1 MISVNKLEHKSAP
14 EHYERIQDLDSYQF
28 YLILYKIILNPILF
42 FLKTIQHLIKEFFHG
57 VVLPQQVV
65 DLILAV
71 HRGLALTG
79 AAEILGHLTWVVLI
93 LFKLPPLSQLHGGEC
108 YISVED

>member
-1 MISVNKLEHKSAP
+1 MQ
-14 EHYERIQDLDSYQF
+14 Y
-28 YLILYKIILNPILF
+28 
-42 FLKTIQHLIKEFFHG
+42 LIKEFFHG

-79 AAEILGHLTWVVLI
+79 AAEILGHLTRVVLI
-93 LFKLPPLSQLHGGEC
+93 LFKLPPLGQLHDGDCDIYRELN
-108 YISVED
+108 I

>member
-1 MISVNKLEHKSAP
+1 MNPLFCENKLFQ
-14 EHYERIQDLDSYQF
+14 Y
-28 YLILYKIILNPILF
+28 
-42 FLKTIQHLIKEFFHG
+42 LIKEFFHG

-65 DLILAV
+65 DLILAI

-93 LFKLPPLSQLHGGEC
+93 LFKLPPLGQLHGSEG
-108 YISVED
+108 DML